1 VSQLAI
7 VVRLKPG
14 AEPRAAELLRNGPP
28 FDPGERGFERH
39 AVYLSATEV
48 VFVFE
53 GPEVEWIVSELVD
66 EPSSPLAAAFDAW
79 RPLLDAPPRIAR
91 RAYAWQRQASEGRRP
106 EESA

>member
-1 VSQLAI
+1 MSQLAI

-14 AEPRAAELLRNGPP
+14 AEPRATELLGNGPP
-28 FDPGERGFERH
+28 FDPRERGFERH

-53 GPEVEWIVSELVD
+53 GPEAEWIVSELVD

-106 EESA
+106 EGSA